1 MLFYT
6 TSTFRETLAALT
18 KKSKDGYMS
27 VTKDVC
33 NGLTSMPDNIL
44 RDTNDRIRHFA
55 EYRIVKLRLPNS
67 GQNLSKP
74 NGFRLIY
81 WVSMKNDVAVL
92 LRIYPKRGSQSA
104 VDLVDDEYDR
114 LLVEMV
120 NESKDHQL
128 HQVDITNGLAE
139 LSQNEC
145 LPGDKHD

>member
-33 NGLTSMPDNIL
+33 KGLTNMPDNIL

-55 EYRIVKLRLPNS
+55 EYRFVKLRLPNS

-81 WVSMKNDVAVL
+81 WVSMKNDVVVL

-120 NESKDHQL
+120 NESKNNQL

-145 LPGDKHD
+145 LPGDKRD